1 MMKKIIC
8 YVLIGAF
15 VFITISPLQVNAA
28 SKTLQDFKN
37 EVAAIEKQQSE
48 NNRLTSQAKASIN
61 AKRNAIVKANETIS
75 TNENKVEAS
84 KTEVAESE
92 EKIKIKTSE
101 MKDVIKVLQ
110 YLGNNTDELYMDYVF
125 DASSVSELMERQYVV
140 EQIINNTQKELDALS
155 KLIDDNKALQQQL
168 ATDNQNLASSITK
181 YEQQLEELEK
191 YIDSLATIGMD
202 YKEKISALKEEITK
216 YEKAGCK
223 NSDSIDDCYYNKQ
236 TGSGYFSRPL
246 VSGTIT
252 QKWGN
257 NGHKG
262 MDIGGNKAGTYVYA
276 PADGTVA
283 KVSLKNSCGGNII
296 YAHYTVNG
304 VAYTTE
310 MAHLKK
316 VYVKTGQKFK
326 KGDVIATVGG
336 DSSTWYYDH
345 CTTGTH
351 LHYAVAYGYYLGGG
365 SNGYSSWSK
374 FQTNTKA
381 TNVQKITGIKNQKGW
396 KWKTRG

>member
-8 YVLIGAF
+8 YILVGAF
-15 VFITISPLQVNAA
+15 AFTAISPLQANAA

-37 EVAAIEKQQSE
+37 EVAKIEKQQSE
-48 NNRLTSQAKASIN
+48 NNRLTNEAKASIN
-61 AKRNAIVKANETIS
+61 AKRNAIVKANQTITS
-75 TNENKVEAS
+75 NEGKVEAS

-92 EKIKIKTSE
+92 ELIKIKTSE

-110 YLGNNTDELYMDYVF
+110 YLDGSTDGLYLEYVF
-125 DASSVSELMERQYVV
+125 DASSVSELIERQYVV
-140 EQIINNTQKELDALS
+140 EQIINNTQKELDDLS
-155 KLIDDNKALQQQL
+155 KLIDDNKILQAQL
-168 ATDNQNLASSITK
+168 ATDNENLANSITK
-181 YEQQLEELEK
+181 YEKQLDELEK
-191 YIDSLATIGMD
+191 YILSLADVGMD

-223 NSDSIDDCYYNKQ
+223 NNDSIDDCYYSKLA
-236 TGSGYFSRPL
+236 GSGYFSRPMT
-246 VSGTIT
+246 SGTIT

-262 MDIGGNKAGTYVYA
+262 IDIGGNKAGTNIYA
-276 PADGTVA
+276 PANGTVA
-283 KVSLKNSCGGNII
+283 KVSYKNSCGGNII

-381 TNVQKITGIKNQKGW
+381 TSIQKISGFKNTKGW
-396 KWKTRG
+396 KWTTRG

>member
-1 MMKKIIC
+1 MKKFLSCI
-8 YVLIGAF
+8 LIGAF
-15 VFITISPLQVNAA
+15 VLTTISPLQVKAA

-37 EVAAIEKQQSE
+37 EVAAMEKQQTE
-48 NNRLTSQAKASIN
+48 NNRLTNETKASIN
-61 AKRNAIVKANETIS
+61 AKRNAIVKANQTIT
-75 TNENKVEAS
+75 TNEGKVENS
-84 KTEVAESE
+84 KLEVAESE

-110 YLGNNTDELYMDYVF
+110 YLEGNPDELYMDYVF
-125 DASSVSELMERQYVV
+125 DAASVVELMERQYVV
-140 EQIINNTQKELDALS
+140 EQIINNTQKELNDLS
-155 KLIDDNKALQQQL
+155 QLIDDNKILQEQL
-168 ATDNQNLASSITK
+168 ATDNKNLENSITK
-181 YEQQLEELEK
+181 YEKQLEELEK
-191 YIDSLATIGMD
+191 YIDSLADIGMD
-202 YKEKISALKEEITK
+202 YKEKISALKDEIKK

-223 NSDSIDDCYYNKQ
+223 NSDSIDDCYYSKQ

-246 VSGTIT
+246 VSGKIT

-296 YAHYTVNG
+296 YAHYTVKG

-310 MAHLKK
+310 MAHLKT

-381 TNVQKITGIKNQKGW
+381 TNVQNITGIKNQKGW
-396 KWKTRG
+396 KWTTRG

>member
-15 VFITISPLQVNAA
+15 IFITISPLQVNAA

-61 AKRNAIVKANETIS
+61 AKRNAIVKANEAIS

-140 EQIINNTQKELDALS
+140 EQIINNTQKELDDLS
-155 KLIDDNKALQQQL
+155 KLIDDNKTLQQQL
-168 ATDNQNLASSITK
+168 ATDNQNLANSITK

>member
-15 VFITISPLQVNAA
+15 IFITISPLQVNAA

-84 KTEVAESE
+84 KIEVAESE
-92 EKIKIKTSE
+92 EKIRIKTSE

-140 EQIINNTQKELDALS
+140 EQIINNTQKELDDLS

-223 NSDSIDDCYYNKQ
+223 NSDSIDDCYYNKL

-276 PADGTVA
+276 PANGTVA

-310 MAHLKK
+310 MAHLKN

-396 KWKTRG
+396 KWTTRG

>member
-140 EQIINNTQKELDALS
+140 EQIINNTQKELDDLS
-155 KLIDDNKALQQQL
+155 KLIDDNKTLQQQL
-168 ATDNQNLASSITK
+168 ATDNQNLASSISK

-202 YKEKISALKEEITK
+202 YKEKISALKEEIKK

-310 MAHLKK
+310 MAHLKT

-381 TNVQKITGIKNQKGW
+381 TNVEKITGIKNQKGW